1 MTDTSTPAEYQ
12 LQYVRPNYGARSHRM
27 DKPITILGTELINDI
42 TVVWFRNGD
51 GLETYRPVAHF
62 TRTHPTLGEH
72 YAAVDAEGNPQPHAP
87 IPFSTT
93 HLYDR
98 QQAQVLKV
106 LGTGFGPT
114 EFLAQTPGVH
124 FEGDG
129 EARWF
134 NWSTL
139 LHGDRFVAACEHGMP
154 ITETCSACAT
164 VTEVVT
170 LGMHEPAVTSDSVS
184 DSEHPNLV
192 TASELKT
199 GDVFRFRYSD
209 TRLLVLEPMGDLG
222 STLVANIDGAN
233 KSLIYLREKVIL
245 VQPARLDFEYVRV
258 PAKMIDTTP
267 AVARAAAAMSEL
279 GRVLREQYKL
289 DPTHTAAC
297 HLSEHH
303 ELCVRIPRGAPSDA
317 VMPCVFEQRVA
328 VRRWL
333 VRQRAYAMLEGRTF
347 PGGTKPADHATD
359 SAVEIGRAFRD
370 ERAADPAYQEACRV
384 SDSGNHDLC
393 TPSADGSCV
402 FDSKVAVRRWLGRVN
417 NELRPLSEKPVT
429 DSDLSSL

>member
-1 MTDTSTPAEYQ
+1 MTETAIPFSTTHLRREDSMLVFRVLGSEGHEVWLQSPKQPDAPIIRSRRELVEDGWVACDADGNSQ
-12 LQYVRPNYGARSHRM
+12 L
-27 DKPITILGTELINDI
+27 
-42 TVVWFRNGD
+42 
-51 GLETYRPVAHF
+51 
-62 TRTHPTLGEH
+62 
-72 YAAVDAEGNPQPHAP
+72 HAP

-98 QQAQVLKV
+98 QQAQVIKV

-154 ITETCSACAT
+154 LTETCSACAT

-170 LGMHEPAVTSDSVS
+170 LGMHEPFI
-184 DSEHPNLV
+184 HP
-192 TASELKT
+192 
-199 GDVFRFRYSD
+199 
-209 TRLLVLEPMGDLG
+209 
-222 STLVANIDGAN
+222 
-233 KSLIYLREKVIL
+233 
-245 VQPARLDFEYVRV
+245 
-258 PAKMIDTTP
+258 
-267 AVARAAAAMSEL
+267 VARAAAAMSEL
-279 GRVLREQYKL
+279 GRVLREQYTL

-297 HLSEHH
+297 HLSEFH
-303 ELCVRIPRGAPSDA
+303 ELCIRIPRGAPSDA

-333 VRQRAYAMLEGRTF
+333 VRQRSYAMIEGRTF
-347 PGGTKPADHATD
+347 AG
-359 SAVEIGRAFRD
+359 
-370 ERAADPAYQEACRV
+370 
-384 SDSGNHDLC
+384 
-393 TPSADGSCV
+393 
-402 FDSKVAVRRWLGRVN
+402 
-417 NELRPLSEKPVT
+417 KPVT